1 MKLIDRLSPE
11 NREIIEGIRDIYPS
25 TYQSL
30 IQELTEKERL
40 WDLTFKAVTMLA
52 SHLDLEVRF
61 SDLYKTFDIQPI
73 TT

>member
-40 WDLTFKAVTMLA
+40 WDLTFKVVSMLTT
-52 SHLDLEVRF
+52 HLDLEVRL
-61 SDLYKTFDIQPI
+61 SGLYEAFDI
-73 TT
+73 